1 MRVDIIRTNSDY
13 KDVGMVRPLT
23 LAIMKYIVINTYK
36 ENVVIS
42 RLRKCDNPT
51 GCQGNIVILLVI
63 EGF

>member
-1 MRVDIIRTNSDY
+1 MLAWC
-13 KDVGMVRPLT
+13 PLT
-23 LAIMKYIVINTYK
+23 LAVMKCIVINTYK

-42 RLRKCDNPT
+42 RLRKRDNPT